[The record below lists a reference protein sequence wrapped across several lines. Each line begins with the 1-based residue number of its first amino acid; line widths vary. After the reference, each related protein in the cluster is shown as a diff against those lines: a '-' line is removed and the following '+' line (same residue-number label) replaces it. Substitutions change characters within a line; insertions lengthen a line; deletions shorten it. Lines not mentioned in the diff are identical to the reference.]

1 MKLYDAFKKGAMT
14 ALALSLLASGIP
26 FSRTAHVDAAEVSNS
41 TFDEENID
49 LRFGVLSDIH
59 MAGYAASDGL
69 SPDLKQAKQQKL
81 DKAYKTLKYLADE
94 DNNSTL
100 DMVLINGDITDAMN
114 SSGNIWGNVPKL
126 QQNYFEIA
134 SFRDITLNNFKDSST
149 KILYSH
155 GNHDTENGVSL
166 DENKTADTTGF
177 WGGSLFRK
185 ILSGYK
191 WTNTVPDND
200 NPTAQQIADYNKEQ
214 LTEYEANDGYNYN
227 FFYENDKTDEDTAT
241 IGNRHFLVGG
251 YHFIT
256 VEPESYHGNAS
267 ASTYTEETIRWL
279 DETLDDITNEDSTK
293 PIFVGTHARVD
304 NTIYASS
311 VSASTAL
318 IETLNKYPQVIVW
331 GGHEHTALNRELGI
345 WQGDFTAVDTGVVS
359 YLVTN
364 HLDYEPYGDYP
375 SNGIYSGW
383 GNLEYHNASQGEY
396 VEVDKYGN
404 VRIHR
409 IDFYHSDL
417 TEGSVKIAE
426 IGEPWIIDAPK
437 SDKSHL
443 TRYNTT
449 NRASG
454 NTAPTF
460 GNGAVTA
467 TVSGDTIKVSFPAAT
482 DDKRVIS
489 YYVELK
495 NGSSTV
501 EKKELTSF
509 YYDHADASELDGT
522 TYSTTFTECGVG
534 DYTVSVT
541 AIDDY
546 GATASIEKDVEIKV
560 VPHKE
565 LDLTKLNQEWTGA
578 TGVLTHGVNF
588 NGRVGVSK
596 VTKSQSDLSSASQ
609 IVMNYGKAASI
620 ADISQTPYLLIDY
633 YYEHDDS
640 SAKAAAS
647 TMRWRPWVNKNG
659 SWIES
664 PCTATLETNRWA
676 TAVIQLDPEF
686 LVSDNYQHTKYKFE
700 PFGTTAAAN
709 LDDNDALY
717 ISGIRFSATK
727 PETTEVEFA
736 LSNLAKGGWQDNT
749 PAGAVDRDASAF
761 DRTGLTKFTKDTTKT
776 ENLTS
781 PIIGEAW
788 VVSVSG
794 HNVFN
799 TPKLVVEYYYKHDTA
814 STKTAASSLKFRFFI
829 GNVGNGVYPETP
841 AEATIEPNKW
851 ATAEFTLDKSFF
863 ERYDRTTFNQV
874 KFYPFGMTAAQDLD
888 DGDEMYIAKMYF
900 VPETEPT
907 FTESGVAYV
916 NADGYIENVYAR
928 VYTTIADAAASL
940 GSYGGTVYVKGDVI
954 IDDTKKLD
962 NGTARGK
969 VTIQGYGDTLA
980 EQQNNRVW
988 FSLPAS
994 LRTTYG
1000 GDTEYDRITLK
1011 APTDEAGFYSNHAL
1025 TIGSNVKL
1033 ENGSKSDGQV
1043 VYFNLG
1049 GTDAES
1055 GINNVT
1061 VNTGTYD
1068 SVATYY
1074 RYWDKHNTGNNI
1086 GAHYTLNSTWVTNVY
1101 AGTRNTSATD
1111 EGYTITGDVTYD
1123 FNCGTFVN
1131 VYTGHYKHGKITGN
1145 VLYNVNGGTFTN
1157 GITFGNASASDNASV
1172 SNVTVLIDGKSD
1184 KLTKA
1189 VTVKNGTN
1197 AVSKASES
1205 SVWSAIVNNAEGA
1218 KGTIDAGVT
1227 ADYKLYVYGGSA
1239 EPVFNDDK
1247 TLKGFSITN
1256 ANGYAPVIDGTI
1268 LGKNSDGLYDLSA
1281 YKNTETVIYFNE
1293 LGIDPIFGE
1302 STAGQD
1308 KKLTVAGAQIRVSGT
1323 EENYATD
1330 LRFIAQ
1336 MGRTVFDNVKATQ
1349 PTKTTDTD
1357 IGFGFVVLPKDL
1369 LGEKVLTK
1377 NTDKAAIV
1385 PAVKL
1390 YSNNS
1395 TDDYIQYTVCLT
1407 GIPLEKAQLEREY
1420 TVRPYVTY
1428 TDSLGEVR
1436 TVYGDAYATS
1446 LANIAK
1452 QIAKNESDPY
1462 YAIVKNNILDHLG
1475 NSTESN

>member
-1 MKLYDAFKKGAMT
+1 MYIVKLYDAFKKGAMT
-14 ALALSLLASGIP
+14 VLALSLLASGIP
-26 FSRTAHVDAAEVSNS
+26 FSHTAHVDAADVSDS
-41 TFDEENID
+41 TFDEKNIV

-59 MAGYAASDGL
+59 MTGTATSDGL
-69 SPDLKQAKQQKL
+69 SPDLTQAKQKKL
-81 DKAYKTLKYLADE
+81 DKAYKTLKYLAKE
-94 DNNSTL
+94 DSSTL
-100 DMVLINGDITDAMN
+100 DVVLINGDITDAMN
-114 SSGNIWGNVPKL
+114 SSGNIWGTVPKL

-134 SFRDITLNNFKDSST
+134 AFRDITLNNFTGSTT

-155 GNHDTENGVSL
+155 GNHDTADGTSL
-166 DENKTADTTGF
+166 NESKQKDESGF
-177 WGGSLFRK
+177 WDGSLFRK
-185 ILSGYK
+185 ILSGYT
-191 WTNTVPDND
+191 WTKTVPDNA

-214 LTEYEANDGYNYN
+214 LTAYTANSEKDNYT
-227 FFYENDKTDEDTAT
+227 FFYGNDKTEETDAT
-241 IGNRHFLVGG
+241 YGNRHFEIDG
-251 YHFIT
+251 YHFVT
-256 VEPESYHGNAS
+256 VEPKDYTA
-267 ASTYTEETIRWL
+267 TYTDETIAWL
-279 DETLDDITNEDSTK
+279 DETLAAITARDSTK
-293 PIFVGTHARVD
+293 PIFVATHARVK
-304 NTIYASS
+304 NTIFASS
-311 VSASTAL
+311 GSSSTVL
-318 IETLNKYPQVIVW
+318 NDTLNKYPQVILW

-345 WQGDFTAVDTGVVS
+345 WQDGFTAVDTGVVS
-359 YLVTN
+359 YLVTSSLGFTAN
-364 HLDYEPYGDYP
+364 GTIPI
-375 SNGIYSGW
+375 NGIGYGGY

-396 VEVDKYGN
+396 VEVDKDGN

-417 TEGSVKIAE
+417 TAGSEKIAE

-460 GNGAVTA
+460 GDGAVTA
-467 TVSGDTIKVSFPAAT
+467 TVSGDTIQVSFPAAT

-534 DYTVSVT
+534 NYTVSVT

-546 GATASIEKDVEIKV
+546 GATAAITAEVAITV
-560 VPHKE
+560 IPHTE
-565 LDLTKLNQEWTGA
+565 FDLTKLNQANWSNSDATGA
-578 TGVLTHGVNF
+578 LSHNESY

-596 VTKSQSDLSSASQ
+596 VTKLQSNLTNASQ
-609 IVMNYGKAASI
+609 MVMNYDSASAPI
-620 ADISQTPYLLIDY
+620 ADISQTPYMIVDY
-633 YYEHDDS
+633 YYAHDDS

-647 TMRWRPWVNKNG
+647 TMRWRYIVRNNNWA
-659 SWIES
+659 SREY
-664 PCTATLETNRWA
+664 TAALKTNQWA
-676 TAVIQLDPEF
+676 TAVIALEPDP
-686 LVSDNYQHTKYKFE
+686 LAPDNYQLTKYKFD
-700 PFGTTAAAN
+700 PFGTTAISN

-727 PETTEVEFA
+727 PVTAANSALNLLALDGQNNATEKSLYTFTHNTSFNGKDDVSAITSINGTTSIVMNCWDNNEVKHI
-736 LSNLAKGGWQDNT
+736 NLYQ
-749 PAGAVDRDASAF
+749 
-761 DRTGLTKFTKDTTKT
+761 
-776 ENLTS
+776 
-781 PIIGEAW
+781 
-788 VVSVSG
+788 
-794 HNVFN
+794 
-799 TPKLVVEYYYKHDTA
+799 TPKLVVEYYYKHNTDSQKA
-814 STKTAASSLKFRFFI
+814 AATKMKWALFSGSNPNKVQQVAESSL
-829 GNVGNGVYPETP
+829 ET
-841 AEATIEPNKW
+841 NKW
-851 ATAEFTLDKSFF
+851 TTATFTFDPEKYQA
-863 ERYDRTTFNQV
+863 YDYLFNQY
-874 KFYPFGMTAAQDLD
+874 KFYPFSSTSVSDLD
-888 DGDEMYIAKMYF
+888 SGDEMYIAKMYF

-969 VTIQGYGDTLA
+969 VTIQGFGDTLA
-980 EQQNNRVW
+980 EQQQNRVW
-988 FSLPAS
+988 FKLPAS

-1033 ENGSKSDGQV
+1033 ENGSKSNGQV

-1049 GTDAES
+1049 GTDEES

-1061 VNTGTYD
+1061 INTGAYD

-1074 RYWDKHNTGNNI
+1074 RYWDKHNTGNSV
-1086 GAHYTLNSTWVTNVY
+1086 GAHYTLNSTWITNVY
-1101 AGTRNTSATD
+1101 AGTRNTCATD
-1111 EGYTITGDVTYD
+1111 EGYTIAGNVTYD
-1123 FNCGTFVN
+1123 FNRGTFVN

-1157 GITFGNASASDNASV
+1157 GITFGNGSASDNASV

-1184 KLTKA
+1184 KLTSA

-1197 AVSKASES
+1197 AVSKAAES
-1205 SVWSAIVNNAEGA
+1205 SVWSAIVNNAEGG
-1218 KGTIDAGVT
+1218 KGTIDAGLT

-1239 EPVFNDDK
+1239 EPVFNDNK

-1293 LGIDPIFGE
+1293 LGIDPTFDE
-1302 STAGQD
+1302 NTAGQD
-1308 KKLTVAGAQIRVSGT
+1308 KKLAVAGAQIRVSGT
-1323 EENYATD
+1323 EGNYATD

-1336 MGRTVFDNVKATQ
+1336 MGRTVFDKATQ
-1349 PTKTTDTD
+1349 PTATTDTD

-1377 NTDKAAIV
+1377 NTVKAAIV

-1390 YSNNS
+1390 YSNENGK
-1395 TDDYIQYTVCLT
+1395 DYIQYTVCLT
-1407 GIPLEKAQLEREY
+1407 GISLEQAQLEREY

-1428 TDSLGEVR
+1428 TDSLGKVR

-1462 YAIVKNNILDHLG
+1462 YNIVKNNILDHLG
-1475 NSTESN
+1475 DSTESN